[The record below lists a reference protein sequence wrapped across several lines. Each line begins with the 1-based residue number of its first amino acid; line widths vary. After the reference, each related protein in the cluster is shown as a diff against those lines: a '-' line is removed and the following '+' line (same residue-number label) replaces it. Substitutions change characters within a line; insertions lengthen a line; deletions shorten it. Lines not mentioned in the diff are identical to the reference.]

1 MGDNML
7 FVVRQETDRQ
17 HKRQQIEA
25 LKRGSADEGEIR
37 WGDEREDKGEKTK
50 DRDEGER
57 RQGREKTMETNRER
71 QTVCMFLLS
80 TKNNLSCLVVSC
92 LVVSMDTKYMYV

>member
-1 MGDNML
+1 MQT
-7 FVVRQETDRQ
+7 RQTETDRQ

-25 LKRGSADEGEIR
+25 LKRGSDDEGEIR
-37 WGDEREDKGEKTK
+37 WRDEREDKGEKTK